1 MPPEAGVQSLGFTS
15 QPCLSPV
22 PGFPTWAAG
31 SALQSRPGDWVSTTS
46 WGRPWPAA
54 VSSPGDG
61 DPLGCRREQ
70 TAEFTSAGSSA
81 FCLFVFFF

>member
-1 MPPEAGVQSLGFTS
+1 MPPEAGVPSLGFMS
-15 QPCLSPV
+15 QPCLSPA
-22 PGFPTWAAG
+22 PGFPTWAVGAT
-31 SALQSRPGDWVSTTS
+31 LQSRPGDWVSTTR

-61 DPLGCRREQ
+61 DPLSCGREQ
-70 TAEFTSAGSSA
+70 TAFTSAEGSA